1 MSVSEWGIQAIPVIT
16 VIVFLIA
23 EAVKATPLDN
33 KWLPVI
39 CGATGGILGI
49 VAMFL
54 MPEFPAKDYLTAAA
68 IGIVSGLAATGAHQI
83 YKQLTAGSGGQ
94 HLEGNQPKDPEK
106 DEDPE
111 EVEPVSVD
119 DLLGEEWD

>member
-1 MSVSEWGIQAIPVIT
+1 MSISDWGIQAIPVIT

-39 CGATGGILGI
+39 CGAVGGILGV

-54 MPEFPAKDYLTAAA
+54 MPEFPAKDYLTAVAV
-68 IGIVSGLAATGAHQI
+68 GIVSGLAATGAHQI

-119 DLLGEEWD
+119 DLLGEDWD